1 MQVSISAGF
10 YVDEELKK
18 PYIKNINTMK
28 TNLTTLLAFML
39 CLSCNAW
46 GASPDSLNLYSPQNT
61 SGYSE
66 WKGEF
71 TVRGG
76 VQVAYKWTDITGGV
90 RLTPNHVVGAGV
102 GLGTKY
108 YDAVPAD
115 DYHFRFFAYHRYYIP
130 LSKNRRISLYS
141 DLMLGG
147 RYVYKATEVHPDVPD
162 KGSVKLLFSWQ
173 PGIALRLW
181 GKSNIFVG
189 PNIGPSIGLHV
200 GLTI

>member
-1 MQVSISAGF
+1 MRIDVRTANM
-10 YVDEELKK
+10 K
-18 PYIKNINTMK
+18 TMK
-28 TNLTTLLAFML
+28 RIQTILFAALLGIPAHMM
-39 CLSCNAW
+39 
-46 GASPDSLNLYSPQNT
+46 GAQPDSVNVFSDQEPH
-61 SGYSE
+61 GYTA

-71 TVRGG
+71 TIRTG

-90 RLTPNHVVGAGV
+90 RLKNNHVVGAGV

-130 LSKNRRISLYS
+130 LSTSRRVMLYS

-147 RYVYKATEVHPDVPD
+147 RYVYKVTDNDPGVPE
-162 KGSVKLLFSWQ
+162 KGNVKLLWSWQ
-173 PGIALRLW
+173 PGISLRLW
-181 GKSNIFVG
+181 GKSNIFLG

-200 GLTI
+200 GLTL

>member
-1 MQVSISAGF
+1 
-10 YVDEELKK
+10 
-18 PYIKNINTMK
+18 MK
-28 TNLTTLLAFML
+28 TTLTTLLAFMM
-39 CLSCNAW
+39 CLSSTAW
-46 GASPDSLNLYSPQNT
+46 GANPDSLNLFSSQSPK
-61 SGYSE
+61 GYSE

-71 TVRGG
+71 TVRAGA
-76 VQVAYKWTDITGGV
+76 QVAYKFTDVTGGV
-90 RLTPNHVVGAGV
+90 RLKSNHVLGAGV

-130 LSKNRRISLYS
+130 LSKSRRISLYS

-147 RYVYKATEVHPDVPD
+147 RYIYKTTDDHPDVAE